1 MGATA
6 NFSAP
11 ESETGPLRH
20 LDRYLDLAS
29 LHSTICKV
37 LSIGTFPC
45 VLCKS
50 KQNQT
55 KLVFCKRTPIND
67 VRRFSAIFNLP
78 TISDDFYP
86 ITSNIWG
93 LFGPPYLP

>member
-20 LDRYLDLAS
+20 LDRYLDLAI

-37 LSIGTFPC
+37 LSIGTFAC

-55 KLVFCKRTPIND
+55 KLVFCKRTSIND
-67 VRRFSAIFNLP
+67 VRRFLVHF
-78 TISDDFYP
+78 
-86 ITSNIWG
+86 
-93 LFGPPYLP
+93 

>member
-37 LSIGTFPC
+37 LSIGTFAC

-55 KLVFCKRTPIND
+55 KLVFCKRTSIND
-67 VRRFSAIFNLP
+67 VRRFSSIFDLP

-86 ITSNIWG
+86 IMSNIRG
-93 LFGPPYLP
+93 LFGPSYLP